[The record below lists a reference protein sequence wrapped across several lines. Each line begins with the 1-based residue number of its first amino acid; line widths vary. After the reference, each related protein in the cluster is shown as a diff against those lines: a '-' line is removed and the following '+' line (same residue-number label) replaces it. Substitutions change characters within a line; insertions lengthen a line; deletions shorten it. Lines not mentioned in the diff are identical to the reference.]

1 MFPRIKDF
9 PAELKLPVFF
19 FSLYCLFGPFVNLAY
34 HISKK
39 GVGIDNALRYY
50 FGSEAEMIPP
60 QSLVSFLEVMHFHT
74 WAQASV
80 IFILSSLLGFSS
92 AGRKIK
98 MFLILSLFVS
108 SMGHIFL
115 PSLMR
120 FISAK
125 LIYLLFLDTV
135 FFSASIIFSSL
146 ILLKDVFS
154 KKE

>member
-1 MFPRIKDF
+1 MIPKIKDF

-19 FSLYCLFGPFVNLAY
+19 LSLYCIFGPFVNLAY

-39 GVGIDNALRYY
+39 GIGIENALRYY
-50 FGSEAEMIPP
+50 FGSEEEMIPP

-74 WAQASV
+74 WAQLSV
-80 IFILSSLLGFSS
+80 IFILSSLVALSS

-98 MFLILSLFVS
+98 IFLILSLFIS
-108 SMGHIFL
+108 SIGHIFL
-115 PSLMR
+115 PSLVR
-120 FISAK
+120 FVSQK

-135 FFSASIIFSSL
+135 FFSASIIFSAI